1 MAFRKI
7 PRETW
12 QHLLEGNERFATET
26 SERPNNNSAR
36 LQELRAGQ
44 EPYAAVLACSDSR
57 VPVEML
63 FDAGLGELFV
73 VRTAGGCVDAA
84 VTGSLEF
91 AVKNLGVSLIV
102 VLSHESCGAIGAAA
116 TSFEEGEMPTDLTR
130 VFVEKIAPSVIEAKK
145 LEHADRAVI
154 EETHATVTA
163 EHLRHR
169 IPDVEDRIADGS
181 LGIVAARYRLEDGR
195 VTPVG
200 EHFGR

>member
-1 MAFRKI
+1 
-7 PRETW
+7 
-12 QHLLEGNERFATET
+12 
-26 SERPNNNSAR
+26 
-36 LQELRAGQ
+36 
-44 EPYAAVLACSDSR
+44 
-57 VPVEML
+57 ML